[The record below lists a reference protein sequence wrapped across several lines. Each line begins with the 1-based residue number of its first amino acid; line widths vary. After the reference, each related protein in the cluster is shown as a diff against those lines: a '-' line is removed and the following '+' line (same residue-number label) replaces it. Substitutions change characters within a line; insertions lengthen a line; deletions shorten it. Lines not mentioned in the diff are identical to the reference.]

1 MYTSLTFLVSKMYL
15 STHLVQLISLLRAKL
30 WMVVV
35 NCENI
40 MVFNF
45 LALFLKIYIF
55 EVFLLGTYPV
65 NSIFSGSSNL

>member
-1 MYTSLTFLVSKMYL
+1 
-15 STHLVQLISLLRAKL
+15 
-30 WMVVV
+30 MVVV

-55 EVFLLGTYPV
+55 EAFLLGTYPV